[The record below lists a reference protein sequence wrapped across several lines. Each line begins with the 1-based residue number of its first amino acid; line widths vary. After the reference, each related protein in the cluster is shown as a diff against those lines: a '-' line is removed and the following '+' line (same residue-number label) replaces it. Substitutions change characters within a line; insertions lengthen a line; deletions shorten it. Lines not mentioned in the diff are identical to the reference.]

1 MFPALC
7 LCWGQNTRIS
17 SEVSFPLGIIRWT
30 PYSKEKSDDSDE
42 NTLIT
47 DQGHMDYLEGNYA
60 RNRAARGA
68 QVGGALGAGAQ
79 VGGAPS
85 GGALGGGARPKVA
98 TVEGAMMG
106 Q

>member
-7 LCWGQNTRIS
+7 LCWGQNTRTS

-30 PYSKEKSDDSDE
+30 RYSKEKSDDSDE

-68 QVGGALGAGAQ
+68 QAGGALDGGAQ
-79 VGGAPS
+79 V
-85 GGALGGGARPKVA
+85 GGARPKVA

>member
-7 LCWGQNTRIS
+7 LCWGQNTRTS

-68 QVGGALGAGAQ
+68 QVGGALGGGAQ
-79 VGGAPS
+79 V
-85 GGALGGGARPKVA
+85 GGARPKVA

>member
-7 LCWGQNTRIS
+7 LCWGQNTRTS

-68 QVGGALGAGAQ
+68 QVGGALG
-79 VGGAPS
+79 
-85 GGALGGGARPKVA
+85 GGARPKVA

>member
-7 LCWGQNTRIS
+7 LCWGQNIRIS

-68 QVGGALGAGAQ
+68 QVGGAQ
-79 VGGAPS
+79 VGGALG

>member
-7 LCWGQNTRIS
+7 LCWGQNIRIS

-68 QVGGALGAGAQ
+68 QVGGA
-79 VGGAPS
+79 
-85 GGALGGGARPKVA
+85 RPKVA

>member
-7 LCWGQNTRIS
+7 LCWGQNTRTS

-30 PYSKEKSDDSDE
+30 RYSKEDKKSDDSDE

-68 QVGGALGAGAQ
+68 QVGGALG
-79 VGGAPS
+79 

-98 TVEGAMMG
+98 TVEGAMIG

>member
-42 NTLIT
+42 NTLIRAT
-47 DQGHMDYLEGNYA
+47 WITWRAITLETE
-60 RNRAARGA
+60 
-68 QVGGALGAGAQ
+68 Q
-79 VGGAPS
+79 PEE
-85 GGALGGGARPKVA
+85 PKL
-98 TVEGAMMG
+98 EEP
-106 Q
+106 

>member
-1 MFPALC
+1 M
-7 LCWGQNTRIS
+7 S
-17 SEVSFPLGIIRWT
+17 VLGSKHKDIVRGLVPVGNNQVDTI
-30 PYSKEKSDDSDE
+30 YSKEKSDDSDE

-68 QVGGALGAGAQ
+68 QVGGALG
-79 VGGAPS
+79 GGALG

-98 TVEGAMMG
+98 TVEGAMIG